1 MKELL
6 FLCRCYSS
14 TLGIFFI
21 DFNLTLGSYL
31 FSVPQFPHLWNKD
44 VKVDHLFGLISKI
57 LWIWLPSPPSIYWAI
72 VCLFLDLLCFVVCM
86 EILHAWVFLLCFVFG
101 TVLKKCFH
109 LFSVKPEMLPSF
121 SQVPSIRSI
130 SYPSKKMVLFSKTK
144 LITGYISS
152 FHFQT
157 FRALSF
163 GLFKVLCSTKFMA
176 VISSPC
182 AFRFH
187 PLPQIRDFLRFRP
200 QINAFYC
207 KIFFF

>member
-1 MKELL
+1 MVLFLKFYEFGYPHPLPFIGLL
-6 FLCRCYSS
+6 F
-14 TLGIFFI
+14 IF
-21 DFNLTLGSYL
+21 
-31 FSVPQFPHLWNKD
+31 
-44 VKVDHLFGLISKI
+44 
-57 LWIWLPSPPSIYWAI
+57 
-72 VCLFLDLLCFVVCM
+72 FLDLLCFVVCM

-101 TVLKKCFH
+101 TVLKKCIH

-130 SYPSKKMVLFSKTK
+130 SYPSEKMVLFSKTK
-144 LITGYISS
+144 LITGYIFS

-163 GLFKVLCSTKFMA
+163 GLFKVLCSTKFIA

-187 PLPQIRDFLRFRP
+187 PLPQIRDFLRLRP
-200 QINAFYC
+200 QVNAFYC